1 MKYFFI
7 FLGSCGI
14 LMLIAVVAALFVGV
28 PAAPKEVTKLIE
40 IKT

>member
-7 FLGSCGI
+7 FLGSCGV
-14 LMLIAVVAALFVGV
+14 LMLMAVAAALFIGV
-28 PAAPKEVTKLIE
+28 PIVPKEVTKLIE

>member
-14 LMLIAVVAALFVGV
+14 LMLIAVAAALFVGA
-28 PAAPKEVTKLIE
+28 PAVPKEVTKLIE